1 MKDFLNLPL
10 FTQNHSMFRYV
21 LGAVVLSMFMY
32 ACNPTGSQ
40 SGENEFISSSDY
52 AAAFAPSAEIVYALK
67 IPTDIVS
74 FFEETGTGFDPDI
87 CIPLEKIP
95 LYENPEHIAI
105 LLGVLGVDLSYC
117 TLFERIPESA
127 EYYTHIELLAN
138 KLELPGEIFEESPGQ
153 QRSNMENPDSLKHQ
167 IFEIYTEMDN
177 HFHESQQLS
186 LASLSLLGGW
196 LETMYIGVVIYKD
209 KTVLEM
215 GDRILQ
221 QKFSLNSLSGIMANQ
236 QESLMV
242 RRYMHTL
249 NKLKSVYDKVDI
261 HYETESFELNENE
274 QAFYAN
280 VAEITYEP
288 ESLEEIC
295 KIILQLRQDILPMVH
310 H

>member
-1 MKDFLNLPL
+1 ML
-10 FTQNHSMFRYV
+10 RYV
-21 LGAVVLSMFMY
+21 FGAIALSFIMY

-40 SGENEFISSSDY
+40 TGENAFVSDSEYPLSFTESGEI
-52 AAAFAPSAEIVYALK
+52 IYALK

-74 FFEETGTGFDPDI
+74 FFEKTGTGFDPEI
-87 CIPLEKIP
+87 TISLEKIP

-127 EYYTHIELLAN
+127 EYYTHIEMLAD
-138 KLELPGEIFEESPGQ
+138 KLDLPREIFEESPGQ
-153 QRSNMENPDSLKHQ
+153 QRSNLENPDSLKQQ
-167 IFEIYTEMDN
+167 IYEIYTEMDN
-177 HFHESQQLS
+177 HFKESGQLS

-209 KTVLEM
+209 KNVLEM

-242 RRYMHTL
+242 RRYMHTV
-249 NKLKSVYDKVDI
+249 NKLKQVYDEVDI
-261 HYETESFELNENE
+261 RYETEGFEMADNEKT
-274 QAFYAN
+274 FYAN
-280 VAEITYEP
+280 VAEINYEP
-288 ESLEEIC
+288 ESLEAIC
-295 KIILQLRQDILPMVH
+295 KIILQLREDILPMVH